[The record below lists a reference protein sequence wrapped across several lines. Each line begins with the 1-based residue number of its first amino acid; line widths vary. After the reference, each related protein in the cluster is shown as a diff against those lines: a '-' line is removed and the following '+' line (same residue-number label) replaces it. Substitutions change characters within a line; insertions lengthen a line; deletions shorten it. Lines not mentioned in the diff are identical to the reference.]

1 LFKGPG
7 AAAFLAT
14 MGATSVM
21 AEIPSPTLIGVQ
33 RVVIACEAATGL
45 SQAEREALCKQ
56 LVKKA
61 DVLTDLPVSLA
72 SAADL
77 DPTNLSHQA
86 DQLLLRVA
94 ASVSPVAAGRKTVTL
109 IVTPV
114 RAAVAVAPMPGLT
127 SSVSLLKVRGDW
139 VLQGPVDA
147 FTKLLGSGPHRLHKP
162 VRSDM

>member
-1 LFKGPG
+1 
-7 AAAFLAT
+7 
-14 MGATSVM
+14 M

-33 RVVIACEAATGL
+33 RVVIACDAATGL

-94 ASVSPVAAGRKTVTL
+94 ASASPVTGARKTVTL
-109 IVTPV
+109 TVTPV
-114 RAAVAVAPMPGLT
+114 RAAVAVAPMPALT
-127 SSVSLLKVRGDW
+127 SSVSLVKVQDDW

-147 FTKLLGSGPHRLHKP
+147 LNKLLGSGPHRLHRP

>member
-1 LFKGPG
+1 
-7 AAAFLAT
+7 
-14 MGATSVM
+14 
-21 AEIPSPTLIGVQ
+21 VQ
-33 RVVIACEAATGL
+33 RVVIACDTATGL

-94 ASVSPVAAGRKTVTL
+94 ASASPVAAGRKTVTL
-109 IVTPV
+109 TVTPV

-127 SSVSLLKVRGDW
+127 SSLLKVQGDW
-139 VLQGPVDA
+139 VLQGPIDA
-147 FTKLLGSGPHRLHKP
+147 FTKLLGSGPQRLHRP

>member
-1 LFKGPG
+1 LFKGPA
-7 AAAFLAT
+7 AAAFHAT
-14 MGATSVM
+14 MGATFAM

-33 RVVIACEAATGL
+33 RVVIACDTATGL

-94 ASVSPVAAGRKTVTL
+94 ASASPVAAGRKTVTL
-109 IVTPV
+109 TVTPV

-127 SSVSLLKVRGDW
+127 SSLLKVQGDW
-139 VLQGPVDA
+139 VLQGPIDA
-147 FTKLLGSGPHRLHKP
+147 FTKLLGSGPQRLHRP

>member
-1 LFKGPG
+1 LFKGPA

-14 MGATSVM
+14 MGATFAM

-33 RVVIACEAATGL
+33 RVVIACDTATGL

-94 ASVSPVAAGRKTVTL
+94 ASASAVAAGRKTVTL
-109 IVTPV
+109 TVTPV

-127 SSVSLLKVRGDW
+127 SSLLKVQGDW
-139 VLQGPVDA
+139 VLQGPIDA
-147 FTKLLGSGPHRLHKP
+147 FTKLLGSGPQRLHRP